1 LRYILQQLHLALRFY
16 HVHALLEKR
25 AVQKLTRI
33 ALTILALG
41 LGVSLTACGG
51 DSDTTSLVGKAAPD
65 FALKSVDGQDCKLSD
80 QKGKVVI
87 LDFWATWCPPC
98 RQSLPHVQSV
108 SQDKALAAKNVVAWA
123 VNQQESDDDVKK
135 FLQDN
140 HYTFEVALDASG
152 SVGSSYKVTGMPTT
166 VIIGTDGVIKNVFI
180 GFGDDSA
187 KQIDDAIQQ
196 AIGN

>member
-1 LRYILQQLHLALRFY
+1 M
-16 HVHALLEKR
+16 
-25 AVQKLTRI
+25 QKLSWI
-33 ALTILALG
+33 ALTVLALG
-41 LGVSLTACGG
+41 LGLSLTARG
-51 DSDTTSLVGKAAPD
+51 DDGDTSSLVGKAAPD
-65 FALKSVDGQDCKLSD
+65 FALKTVDGQDFKLSD

-98 RQSLPHVQSV
+98 RKSLPHVQSV
-108 SQDKALAAKNVVAWA
+108 SQDKALAAKNVVVWA
-123 VNQQESDDDVKK
+123 VNVRESADDVNK

-140 HYTFEVALDASG
+140 HYTFKVALDAAG
-152 SVGSSYKVTGMPTT
+152 SAGSSYKVTGIPTT

-196 AIGN
+196 VVGK